1 MKNYLGILLII
12 ATLASCGDMTEKE
25 GKQGEAGKSVTGP
38 KGEQGASGHDGG
50 MGPQGK
56 AGTAGSIGPTGAQGA
71 TGPQGAQGIQGVTG
85 QNGTNGANGTNGS
98 NGENGETIDSSMW
111 INPITG
117 DQWYLGN
124 FIHASSGLAASQV
137 FCAVGSSSPTSAQY
151 LEAVQAGMW
160 SYFLESVPSLTGLM
174 VGLGNPQPSG
184 GYQASIGYSDGQVL
198 TNGALNTYAICIVN
212 P

>member
-56 AGTAGSIGPTGAQGA
+56 AGTAGSIGPTGTQGA
-71 TGPQGAQGIQGVTG
+71 TGPQGAQGIQGVAG
-85 QNGTNGANGTNGS
+85 QNGTNGANGTNG
-98 NGENGETIDSSMW
+98 ENGETIDTSTW

-124 FIHASSGLAASQV
+124 FIHASSGLPASQV